1 MEADVKLL
9 FGAEE
14 ASFGNLSKDLEKII
28 NEINSEPK
36 LTTIKISLDL
46 SAAEEK
52 INALKEQLTELGN
65 ISLDDGSDRNTKKR
79 KSSSR
84 KYQDATKTIKDYY
97 SIQKRIATSGF
108 DVVKT
113 ENGYTSLSGKCE
125 ELAAAATDTQVAY
138 NNLTNSIKEFPA
150 SQQTALIEMM
160 TNAQKELNLSLETQ
174 SAKKSASQ
182 TLRDSTKAAREYY
195 DTLLMLKK
203 SSTDTQKDITFDK
216 NTKLYSSVS
225 GYNNEFADALNRTN
239 AAFENAKTAI
249 ESLPIEQKEKALRAL
264 TDAQNKYNLSVES
277 LKNNQSARDYKGS
290 IEMEARIK
298 KYIASNG
305 KAYKEYRGAFDEM
318 LRITSQEG
326 GATSEEL
333 PDVKKRFLEIQI
345 AAEAARK
352 TGHTFFQMLK
362 SGWERFGGWTL
373 VTKSMMQAIRTIK
386 EMISSVRELDTAMT
400 ELRKVTDLSEQ
411 AYNQYL
417 KTAVKTSQE
426 VGASLSDTVNAT
438 ADFARLGYN
447 ISDAT
452 NLAEAALVYKNVGDG
467 ISGIGEA
474 SESII
479 STVKAFK
486 EFGVSASNAMSIVDK
501 FNKVGNEFAIS
512 SEGIGTALQKSASSL
527 AAAGNSLDESIALI
541 AGMNTVVQNPEVV
554 GTALKTVSMYLRAA
568 KAEAEAAGEETDGMA
583 ESVSKLRE
591 KLLALTKNRVD
602 IMIDENTFKSTI
614 QIMRELSEVWGD
626 LPDIDTAAILELIGG
641 KRNATAVTSLL
652 TNFQD
657 VEKALSASKHSY
669 GSALAENEK
678 VLDSIDGKIS
688 ILHSKFEELSS
699 NVINS
704 GLVKFV
710 VDIGNGLLSAVNEL
724 DRVHLLLPTIAASV
738 ATIYKI
744 AKSKSDINGFFSA
757 FSITDLNNI
766 ENIDESLSGA
776 SKFYKK
782 VIEAKSALTKK
793 NFGSVFDIIKD
804 ITTLVPDDSTTPKKI
819 SDTQKLLSLT
829 LMQKSA
835 SGELTAEII
844 KQQIV
849 ESGLAESID
858 IETTAKLQ
866 NILASQKQKQT
877 NVGVFQTIGS
887 LAKAH
892 PALTA
897 AIVAT
902 TIAIGTAIILWDKFA
917 ITSEKAAER
926 LAEAKNK
933 LSDTESELSNAET
946 EFNEV
951 NSKLKEMQENISSIE
966 APTLAD
972 KSQLKELQS
981 QNLELR
987 AQIALLKE
995 KKEINE
1001 KEVKKAEDDSW
1012 TAATT
1017 PATFNNVYDKETG
1030 KKVSKGKKILY
1041 SFTTVQ
1047 NGKNGKGKISVFTQN
1062 VQNGTYMSEAKAASF
1077 YCQKLQELEKEKAAY
1092 DQRISQG
1099 IQLTNAEKAA
1109 YEDNIEVIGNMRAS
1123 LTEIADT
1130 MSNSGENGKDL
1141 YYEIVFTLS
1150 EPTEQLTL
1158 FTEYLESL
1166 FGKEYDLSE
1175 VWNKYQEDDNS
1186 PLHHMIDTFKELYGI
1201 EFDGDLGAE
1210 NLTNLTTIAK
1220 AAKAA
1225 TDAETESLTKL
1236 QSKME
1241 AIDKMSS
1248 AAKAMNGMMSSLKDG
1263 DNVSFSNLKDL
1274 SDALKELNISSDEY
1288 IEKILSAGNDQAK
1301 ISNIFSEITNKM
1313 IDQKI
1318 ATEGL
1323 TSADEELLTL
1333 WLEEIGVENAQIV
1346 AHDKLSDNIVVT
1358 QAEYNALCEV
1368 IGNTPKYTKL
1378 ANDSLNIEG
1387 EALKDLGI
1395 SAEDA
1400 RMVIA
1405 AAQAGI
1411 TGDTIEQVKIRLE
1424 ALRTEAA
1431 AYEALFASNGGTTG
1445 DTASEQSR
1453 NARVNPNS
1461 DFAKKEAAAAQ
1472 YVKYL
1477 NALSDLEKESNSVGI
1492 SYSGS
1497 DKSGGSEG
1505 SGKDANLEAW
1515 NNLVEEKK
1523 HLLEMDQIT
1532 QEEYYDWLAKSYKGH
1547 LSDTKKYSSELRSI
1561 EEELYN
1567 WEKEK
1572 IQSSIDDQTAILDNQ
1587 RANGLI
1593 SDEEYFKKL
1602 NQMYDD
1608 GYSDL
1613 QKAVSEKGLYGVD
1626 STERLQA
1633 ETEFINKVKEA
1644 HTSAY
1649 DAEVKQL
1656 ERALHQKK
1664 ITEEQYLFEMTRL
1677 YKEYYAGQEMYA
1689 EEAADAEQELYDLR
1703 VELVE
1708 KWANAA
1714 KDTIDAIAEA
1724 TEGAVSAIK
1733 ELIEGCIDA
1742 NEENFNSE
1750 KALLDH
1756 ALAMNYISEEEYYKS
1771 LDALTKKYF
1780 KAKNV
1785 YTEQYWENQEELY
1798 DHEQSM
1804 LEDSA
1809 SAIEDIHAKV
1819 VDMIKSEL
1827 EEAIDSIEETKDKY
1841 LDLIEIRKDALSDL
1855 QDEEDYEKER
1865 SEKLATVAELQR
1877 QLNALAYDTSAAG
1890 IRKYKEV
1897 QAQLKAAQDDLGELE
1912 RKRAYD
1918 EMNKQLDKESDSA
1931 EDNYDSEKEKLEKM
1945 LDDNEYLVNEAWKRM
1960 DGMPQELFEQ
1970 LDEYAKKHSTSIK
1983 DDLTDAWK
1991 AATAGVKEY
2000 GDALN
2005 AYLGYNNIIGSIG
2018 KPGMSDDEY
2027 KDFEKYVKKDIVESW
2042 VGVGIKFGS
2051 SMTEVITSLMS
2062 NFAGIIDS
2070 IFDTPLTHL
2079 MVLGAG
2085 AISSIANSG
2094 ASILGSLF
2102 DIIGKFASGTSY
2114 VPRTGIY
2121 NTDERGEE
2129 LKLVKNPSRGNYT
2142 LLTAGSK
2149 VIPADKAELFTRIL
2163 NNPGQMAKLL
2173 FGNRLGA
2180 LRALPNDSGISAIR
2194 NSNAS
2199 IVNNNVFEI
2208 HSSDPEGVAN
2218 EIRRI
2223 MPEIAKYTI
2232 GSIVNGVGNA
2242 GVKRKVQKLC

>member
-305 KAYKEYRGAFDEM
+305 KAYKEYRGAFDEI

-326 GATSEEL
+326 GATSKEL
-333 PDVKKRFLEIQI
+333 ADVKKRFLEIQI
-345 AAEAARK
+345 AAEAAGK

-411 AYNQYL
+411 AYDRYL
-417 KTAVKTSQE
+417 KTAVKTSQK

-479 STVKAFK
+479 STVKAFE

-541 AGMNTVVQNPEVV
+541 AGMNAVVQNPEVV

-614 QIMRELSEVWGD
+614 QIMRELSEVWRD

-678 VLDSIDGKIS
+678 VLDSIDGKIA
-688 ILHSKFEELSS
+688 IFHSKFEELSS
-699 NVINS
+699 NIINS

-710 VDIGNGLLSAVNEL
+710 VDIGNGILSAANGL

-738 ATIYKI
+738 AAIYKI
-744 AKSKSDINGFFSA
+744 VQTKRGINSLFSA
-757 FSITDLNNI
+757 FSVKDLYDPILVDNAMKQMTKFQ
-766 ENIDESLSGA
+766 A
-776 SKFYKK
+776 S
-782 VIEAKSALTKK
+782 ILNAKSALTKI
-793 NFGSVFDIIKD
+793 NYNEIYGIIKSVTSLNPQEFND
-804 ITTLVPDDSTTPKKI
+804 KGILA
-819 SDTQKLLSLT
+819 DTSLK
-829 LMQKSA
+829 LMQSSV
-835 SGELTAEII
+835 SGELTDSLI
-844 KQQIV
+844 KEALATSKV
-849 ESGLAESID
+849 EEALIPETAARIKNALA
-858 IETTAKLQ
+858 AQ
-866 NILASQKQKQT
+866 RQKQT
-877 NVGVFQTIGS
+877 NMGAFQVIGS
-887 LAKAH
+887 LIKVH

-897 AIVAT
+897 AIVVT
-902 TIAIGTAIILWDKFA
+902 TAAIITATILWNKFA

-981 QNLELR
+981 QNLELK

-1017 PATFNNVYDKETG
+1017 PAPFNNVYDKETG
-1030 KKVSKGKKILY
+1030 KKLSKGEKILY

-1047 NGKNGKGKISVFTQN
+1047 NGKNEKDKISVFTQN
-1062 VQNGTYMSEAKAASF
+1062 VQNGTFMSEAEAASF
-1077 YCQKLQELEKEKAAY
+1077 YCQKLQELEKEKAEY
-1092 DQRISQG
+1092 DEKISQG

-1109 YEDNIEVIGNMRAS
+1109 YEDNIEVIGNMRVS
-1123 LTEIADT
+1123 LTEISDT
-1130 MSNSGENGKDL
+1130 IKNSGENGKDL
-1141 YYEIVFTLS
+1141 YYEIAFTLS

-1158 FTEYLESL
+1158 FAEYLESL

-1175 VWNKYQEDDNS
+1175 VWNKYQEDDKS
-1186 PLHHMIDTFKELYGI
+1186 PLHHMIDTLKELYGI
-1201 EFDGDLGAE
+1201 EFEDDLGAE
-1210 NLTNLTTIAK
+1210 NLTNLTTTAK
-1220 AAKAA
+1220 AAKVA

-1274 SDALKELNISSDEY
+1274 SDVLKELNISSDEY

-1323 TSADEELLTL
+1323 SSADEKLLAL
-1333 WLEEIGVENAQIV
+1333 WLDEIGIENAQIV
-1346 AHDKLSDNIVVT
+1346 AHKKLNGNIVVT
-1358 QAEYNALCEV
+1358 QEEYNALCKA

-1411 TGDTIEQVKIRLE
+1411 TADTIEQVKLRLE

-1431 AYEALFASNGGTTG
+1431 AYEALFASGGGTTG
-1445 DTASEQSR
+1445 DTGPEQSR
-1453 NARVNPNS
+1453 NARVNPDS
-1461 DFAKKEAAAAQ
+1461 AYAKKEAAAAQ

-1477 NALSDLEKESNSVGI
+1477 NALSDLEKKNSNSVGI

-1505 SGKDANLEAW
+1505 SGKDTNLEAW
-1515 NNLVEEKK
+1515 NSLVEEKK

-1547 LSDTKKYSSELRSI
+1547 LGDTKKYSSELRSI

>member
-65 ISLDDGSDRNTKKR
+65 ISLDDGLDRNTKKR

-97 SIQKRIATSGF
+97 SIQKRIAASGF

-125 ELAAAATDTQVAY
+125 ELAAAATNTQVAY

-216 NTKLYSSVS
+216 NIKLYSSVS

-239 AAFENAKTAI
+239 AAFENAKAAI

-277 LKNNQSARDYKGS
+277 LKNNQGARDYKGS

-305 KAYKEYRGAFDEM
+305 KAYKEYRGAFDEI

-326 GATSEEL
+326 GATSKEL
-333 PDVKKRFLEIQI
+333 ADVKKRFLEIQI
-345 AAEAARK
+345 AAEAAGK

-411 AYNQYL
+411 AYDRYL
-417 KTAVKTSQE
+417 KTAVKTSQK

-678 VLDSIDGKIS
+678 VLDSIDGKIA
-688 ILHSKFEELSS
+688 IFHSKFEELSS
-699 NVINS
+699 NIINS

-710 VDIGNGLLSAVNEL
+710 VDIGNGILSAANGL

-738 ATIYKI
+738 AAIYKI
-744 AKSKSDINGFFSA
+744 VQTKRGINSLFSA
-757 FSITDLNNI
+757 FSVKDLYDLYDPILFNNVTKQMTKFQ
-766 ENIDESLSGA
+766 A
-776 SKFYKK
+776 S
-782 VIEAKSALTKK
+782 ILNAKSALTRI
-793 NFGSVFDIIKD
+793 NYDEIYRIIESV
-804 ITTLVPDDSTTPKKI
+804 TSLNPQESDDKGI
-819 SDTQKLLSLT
+819 LADTSLK
-829 LMQKSA
+829 LMQSSV
-835 SGELTAEII
+835 SGELTDSLI
-844 KQQIV
+844 KEALATSKV
-849 ESGLAESID
+849 EEALIPETAARIKNVLA
-858 IETTAKLQ
+858 A
-866 NILASQKQKQT
+866 QKQKQT
-877 NVGVFQTIGS
+877 NVGAFQAIGS
-887 LAKAH
+887 LIKAH

-897 AIVAT
+897 AIVVT
-902 TIAIGTAIILWDKFA
+902 TAAIITATILWNKFA

-951 NSKLKEMQENISSIE
+951 NSKLKEIQENILSIE

-995 KKEINE
+995 KKELNE

-1012 TAATT
+1012 IAATT
-1017 PATFNNVYDKETG
+1017 PNLFNNVYDKQGNKVFWGTKLFEQSQLSDEDENITVFEQKVG
-1030 KKVSKGKKILY
+1030 K
-1041 SFTTVQ
+1041 
-1047 NGKNGKGKISVFTQN
+1047 
-1062 VQNGTYMSEAKAASF
+1062 GTYMSEAKAASF

-1092 DQRISQG
+1092 DQKISQG

-1109 YEDNIEVIGNMRAS
+1109 YEDNIKVIGNMRAS

-1158 FTEYLESL
+1158 FAEYLESL

-1186 PLHHMIDTFKELYGI
+1186 PLHHMIDTLKELYGI